1 MSNILQGLNETQA
14 HDGAFLLTESRTYKL
29 WESAGQKLMEA
40 QLTADQINQIF
51 KQVEQGATA
60 AGGNRTMLGKGKD
73 AAGAVKQAYDDLV
86 SKAQNSGPIKGVDAM
101 YDKAAEKLKQ
111 ATGGDQGVMKYV
123 QKYRDFAKEHPVA
136 QGLIYS
142 ALIAAAGI
150 SGAGIGGA
158 AALGLF
164 KMVDKLLQ
172 GEKFSTAVGKGVTT
186 GAMAYGASKV
196 GDLFR
201 GSPQGAPT
209 TAGSDA
215 TAGAAQDT
223 LSATRQAVEKE
234 AMDAIK
240 SRIANGEIAPGDQ
253 GAIRDLAYKML
264 DGSGMPP
271 QAIETSVEK
280 LITRSMG
287 DVGTSATNT
296 VSGTLS
302 GVTGE
307 QMTSHPAYQAMIQK
321 FGNTPGARQ
330 AAMAAAKSAILKG
343 QVNESINL
351 TESQIFLLIGKIVE
365 RQRKLDEG
373 IMDTLKGAAGKA
385 ADWAQTK
392 GTNLTTKV
400 TADKLLQAWKK
411 AGSPTDSLDVA
422 SIIQKSGVPSDS
434 IKQVY
439 TTMQIPFA
447 GEKGAGASTKRNID
461 VDPSSVA
468 PGAPTS
474 APTAP
479 ASTSSATPASA
490 TSPSAQA
497 APTGSFAQVQELI
510 AKLDPETK
518 TKLISTLKQELSVAE
533 SRINELSNE
542 KLGQYKKAA
551 SADATTAD
559 KAGDY
564 KRGDKRFSGIVR
576 ATNKQFAN
584 DTKKHSQQ
592 GVAEAGNNYH
602 SNTTGFTRPK
612 RDLSGEGEPEGM
624 FMVMIDGRP
633 WKEFTS
639 NTAFQRA
646 KSIATKNPDRK
657 VQVRWPTG
665 QLNTVAEGRYD
676 FSDYHDARLR
686 GDYGMD
692 LPANTSGS
700 TYKELNKGD
709 GTGERGRP
717 QQLKGVSKKLP
728 ADPFG
733 RTTGE
738 IPAGKPGR
746 VHSMMNDIDEDWSQK
761 YKSSIN
767 CSHPKGFSQK
777 AHCAGKKKHNESIEM
792 EMVCEDCGMCETH
805 VDHKNL
811 DEACWKGYHKEGNK
825 KMFGKTYPNCVKN
838 TNEELDIEEGRE
850 NYNGLNILLQKDDE
864 ELFVKASAGGRELGH
879 VLFVIDNGYLMP
891 QDLEVEERFRG
902 QGIAQTMYDYV
913 KSKGYKIRRSGQQT
927 DAGAGFWDKHRPEQN
942 VWEEHH
948 SETCPHCGGE
958 MVSEELMNEKKD
970 ACYYK
975 VKSRYKVW
983 PSAYASGAL
992 VKCRNKGAS
1001 NWGNGGKKNESS
1013 ILEGINRADE
1023 SLHDWFNKEKWVRM
1037 DTKGNIKGPCAKEP
1051 GEGKPKCLPQAKAHS
1066 LGKKGRASAAARKRR
1081 EDPNPERSGKAI
1093 NVNTKKKSNENIDE
1107 DWKKK
1112 LGAAALTG
1120 AMALGAAGAN
1130 ARVTPGDDPNI
1141 NRLTGKPN
1149 ITQPAQTQ
1157 TPAKAEAP
1165 KGFSKEYLQSVV
1177 NGTHPRPMIS
1187 VEKAQELLKQGQ

>member
-1 MSNILQGLNETQA
+1 MSNILQGLNKTQA

-29 WESAGQKLMEA
+29 WESAGQKIVEA

-51 KQVEQGATA
+51 QQVEQGATA
-60 AGGNRTMLGKGKD
+60 GGGNRTMLGKGKD
-73 AAGAVKQAYDDLV
+73 AAGAVKKAYDDLV
-86 SKAQNSGPIKGVDAM
+86 SKVQNSGPIKGVDAM
-101 YDKAAEKLKQ
+101 YDNAAEKLKQ

-136 QGLIYS
+136 QSLIYS

-172 GEKFSTAVGKGVTT
+172 GEKFSTAVGKGATT

-287 DVGTSATNT
+287 DVGSSVTNLR
-296 VSGTLS
+296 G
-302 GVTGE
+302 
-307 QMTSHPAYQAMIQK
+307 QA
-321 FGNTPGARQ
+321 
-330 AAMAAAKSAILKG
+330 
-343 QVNESINL
+343 NESIDL
-351 TESQIFLLIGKIVE
+351 TESQIFLMIGKIVE
-365 RQRKLDEG
+365 RQRKIDEG

-385 ADWAQTK
+385 ADWAKTK

-474 APTAP
+474 APIASAPSATANAP
-479 ASTSSATPASA
+479 AADAS
-490 TSPSAQA
+490 QA
-497 APTGSFAQVQELI
+497 APAATGSLAQAQELI

-533 SRINELSNE
+533 SKDEYGPEYQAMVQRV
-542 KLGQYKKAA
+542 GQMAKQGERKTVWDPVKRVYKTVPVNTPK
-551 SADATTAD
+551 D
-559 KAGDY
+559 KEVD
-564 KRGDKRFSGIVR
+564 
-576 ATNKQFAN
+576 
-584 DTKKHSQQ
+584 
-592 GVAEAGNNYH
+592 EAFDNYH
-602 SNTTGFTRPK
+602 ANRTGFTRPK

-639 NTAFQRA
+639 NIAFSRA
-646 KSIATKNPDRK
+646 KTLADKNPSK
-657 VQVRWPTG
+657 KIQVKWPSG
-665 QLNTVAEGRYD
+665 QLNTVSE
-676 FSDYHDARLR
+676 
-686 GDYGMD
+686 
-692 LPANTSGS
+692 
-700 TYKELNKGD
+700 
-709 GTGERGRP
+709 
-717 QQLKGVSKKLP
+717 
-728 ADPFG
+728 
-733 RTTGE
+733 
-738 IPAGKPGR
+738 
-746 VHSMMNDIDEDWSQK
+746 DE
-761 YKSSIN
+761 
-767 CSHPKGFSQK
+767 
-777 AHCAGKKKHNESIEM
+777 
-792 EMVCEDCGMCETH
+792 
-805 VDHKNL
+805 L
-811 DEACWKGYHKEGNK
+811 DENCWKGYHKEGNK
-825 KMFGKTYPNCVKN
+825 KLFGKTVPNCVKN
-838 TNEELDIEEGRE
+838 EGVAEEEDKMDSRFKKTEWMPLMNAIKILKHYGATPEKYMGHDMFPYYDREGNRKYLEDITWNADNSKNVRVSLVNAAVRELRAQQQGVAEGSESSDNLVSTLNSFGYYSDNGNVYVNDDSGDKIARQGSNWKHQSGKRGAGAEELGEFLGSKQGVAEE
-850 NYNGLNILLQKDDE
+850 K
-864 ELFVKASAGGRELGH
+864 
-879 VLFVIDNGYLMP
+879 
-891 QDLEVEERFRG
+891 
-902 QGIAQTMYDYV
+902 
-913 KSKGYKIRRSGQQT
+913 
-927 DAGAGFWDKHRPEQN
+927 
-942 VWEEHH
+942 
-948 SETCPHCGGE
+948 CPHCSGP
-958 MVSEELMNEKKD
+958 MFSELMINEKKD

-992 VKCRNKGAS
+992 VKCRNKGADS
-1001 NWGNGGKKNESS
+1001 WGNGGKKNEGS

-1066 LGKKGRASAAARKRR
+1066 LGKKGRASAAQRKRR
-1081 EDPNPERSGKAI
+1081 EDPNPDRSGKAI
-1093 NVNTKKKSNENIDE
+1093 NVNTKKKSNENVDE
-1107 DWKKK
+1107 GWKEK

-1120 AMALGAAGAN
+1120 AMALGAAGAQ

-1157 TPAKAEAP
+1157 TPTKAEAP

>member
-1 MSNILQGLNETQA
+1 MMHKKQRKQNKMSNILQGLNKTQV

-29 WESAGQKLMEA
+29 WESAGQKIVEA

-51 KQVEQGATA
+51 QQVEQGATA
-60 AGGNRTMLGKGKD
+60 GGGNRTMLGKGKD
-73 AAGAVKQAYDDLV
+73 AAGAVKKAYDDLV
-86 SKAQNSGPIKGVDAM
+86 SKVQNSGPIKGVDAM
-101 YDKAAEKLKQ
+101 YDNAAEKLKQ

-123 QKYRDFAKEHPVA
+123 QKYRDFAKKYPVA
-136 QGLIYS
+136 QSLIYS

-172 GEKFSTAVGKGVTT
+172 GEKFSTAVGKGATT
-186 GAMAYGASKV
+186 GAMAYGASQLGDYIKGGDQAASGGEVPADMQQGLAADQAFQDKLLNKFPPDQGYTFAAGEGGKSVQVLNSAGEKV
-196 GDLFR
+196 FTGDIPLKTMDTQTFADLSNAGKMATPGISS
-201 GSPQGAPT
+201 GSISSDPMAGVSN
-209 TAGSDA
+209 AGS
-215 TAGAAQDT
+215 
-223 LSATRQAVEKE
+223 
-234 AMDAIK
+234 
-240 SRIANGEIAPGDQ
+240 
-253 GAIRDLAYKML
+253 
-264 DGSGMPP
+264 
-271 QAIETSVEK
+271 SV
-280 LITRSMG
+280 
-287 DVGTSATNT
+287 TNT
-296 VSGTLS
+296 ASGTLS

-307 QMTSHPAYQAMIQK
+307 QMASHPAYQAMIQK

-330 AAMAAAKSAILKG
+330 AAMSAAKAAILRG
-343 QVNESINL
+343 QANESIDL
-351 TESQIFLLIGKIVE
+351 TESQIFLMIGKIVE

-385 ADWAQTK
+385 VDWAKTK

-422 SIIQKSGVPSDS
+422 KIVQDAGVPSDS

-439 TTMQIPFA
+439 GTMKIPFA

-474 APTAP
+474 A
-479 ASTSSATPASA
+479 SSASAPPATA
-490 TSPSAQA
+490 NAPAQA
-497 APTGSFAQVQELI
+497 ASQAAPAATGSLAQAQELI

-551 SADATTAD
+551 SADATAAD

-564 KRGDKRFSGIVR
+564 KRGDKRFSGIVK
-576 ATNKQFAN
+576 ATKKQFAN
-584 DTKKHSQQ
+584 DEKKS
-592 GVAEAGNNYH
+592 VAEAGNNYH
-602 SNTTGFTRPK
+602 DNRTGFTRPK
-612 RDLSGEGEPEGM
+612 RDLSGEGEPAGM
-624 FMVMIDGRP
+624 FMIMIDGRP

-639 NTAFQRA
+639 NVAFARA
-646 KSIATKNPDRK
+646 KTLADKNPTK
-657 VQVRWPTG
+657 KIQVKWPTG
-665 QLNTVAEGRYD
+665 QLNTVTEGVQRVDSLVTDALRIMKGSEVSDAVSALKTVLGDREYNSRRGHYNFYVKQIIDMYSQQGVAEEEDKMDSRFKKTEWMPLMDAIKILKHYGATPEKYMGHDMFPYYD
-676 FSDYHDARLR
+676 REGNRKYLEDITWNADNSKNVRVSLVNAAVR
-686 GDYGMD
+686 
-692 LPANTSGS
+692 
-700 TYKELNKGD
+700 ELKA
-709 GTGERGRP
+709 
-717 QQLKGVSKKLP
+717 QQQGVS
-728 ADPFG
+728 
-733 RTTGE
+733 E
-738 IPAGKPGR
+738 EQ
-746 VHSMMNDIDEDWSQK
+746 HS
-761 YKSSIN
+761 
-767 CSHPKGFSQK
+767 
-777 AHCAGKKKHNESIEM
+777 
-792 EMVCEDCGMCETH
+792 
-805 VDHKNL
+805 
-811 DEACWKGYHKEGNK
+811 
-825 KMFGKTYPNCVKN
+825 
-838 TNEELDIEEGRE
+838 
-850 NYNGLNILLQKDDE
+850 
-864 ELFVKASAGGRELGH
+864 
-879 VLFVIDNGYLMP
+879 
-891 QDLEVEERFRG
+891 
-902 QGIAQTMYDYV
+902 
-913 KSKGYKIRRSGQQT
+913 
-927 DAGAGFWDKHRPEQN
+927 
-942 VWEEHH
+942 
-948 SETCPHCGGE
+948 CPHCGGE
-958 MVSEELMNEKKD
+958 LVSEELMNEKKD

-992 VKCRNKGAS
+992 VKCRKKGADS
-1001 NWGNGGKKNESS
+1001 WGNGGKKNEGS

-1051 GEGKPKCLPQAKAHS
+1051 GEGKPKCLPQAKAYS

-1093 NVNTKKKSNENIDE
+1093 NVNTKKKSNESIDE
-1107 DWKKK
+1107 GWREK

-1120 AMALGAAGAN
+1120 AMALGAAGAQ